1 MTGTNNLSKMKS
13 KKFLLILAV
22 LTVLYL
28 LLELF
33 FENAMVYISGGI
45 IGGTISELF
54 KSVPVPEGV
63 NTLLVFLIWAILLFC
78 LVILFHRLRHNPLK
92 YLVLLLVAFFLY
104 IIDNSLAFI
113 QNDIATNYYLTISGV
128 RILSKSLL
136 LSAIVYYGLYGKKRA
151 TKAVE

>member
-1 MTGTNNLSKMKS
+1 MKS

-28 LLELF
+28 LPELF

-54 KSVPVPEGV
+54 KGVSEGV

-78 LVILFHRLRHNPLK
+78 LVILFLRLRHNPLK

-104 IIDNSLAFI
+104 IIDNTLAFI
-113 QNDIATNYYLTISGV
+113 SYDIAANYYLVIYGL

-136 LSAIVYYGLYGKKRA
+136 LSVIVYYGLYGKRA
-151 TKAVE
+151 SKAVE